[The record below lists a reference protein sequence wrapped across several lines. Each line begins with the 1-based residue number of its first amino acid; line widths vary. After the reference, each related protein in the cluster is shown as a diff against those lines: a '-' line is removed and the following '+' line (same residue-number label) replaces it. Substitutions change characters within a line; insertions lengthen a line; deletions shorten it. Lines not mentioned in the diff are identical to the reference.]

1 MTAGDNFFL
10 DTNILLYRLSVNAPA
25 KQRAAQD
32 WTSALWAAE
41 RGRISWQVVYE
52 FYSNAVR
59 KLGIPAATARRAV
72 EQWTEW
78 NPQQPTLTLIRR
90 AWHWCD
96 AAQINFWDALIVA
109 AAEQSGCRWL
119 LSEDF
124 QAGQRFGAVTVVN
137 PFRRAPAEFGLSV
150 R

>member
-1 MTAGDNFFL
+1 MTAGDSFFL
-10 DTNILLYRLSVNAPA
+10 DTNILLYRLSINEPA

-32 WTSALWAAE
+32 WISALWAAE
-41 RGRISWQVVYE
+41 QGRISWQVVFE

-59 KLGIPAATARRAV
+59 KIGIPAVTARRAV

-78 NPQQPTLTLIRR
+78 NPTQPTLTQVQR

-96 AAQINFWDALIVA
+96 AAHSNFWDALIVA

-119 LSEDF
+119 VSEDF
-124 QAGQRFGAVTVVN
+124 QAGQRFGAVTVLN
-137 PFRRAPAEFGLSV
+137 PFQRAPAEFGLSV